1 MLANQL
7 LKAKELE
14 TELTRSIGLDP
25 EKQEHHT
32 LCETKIENLTKQLHD
47 ANGINEHLSKINNE
61 KTKETTNLQ
70 QQLIDA
76 NNLVIKQQQK
86 MSEQNFITNE
96 RLTSLNTQ
104 LFEYIDAK
112 TGEWT
117 EAVTSKG
124 HNKQHNKTQQKATT
138 KEADLITTTDNQK
151 EIPKQS
157 QPPPNPP
164 PSAKSKTAMQPV
176 STKNTNIQPL
186 TFKGTLHNLSNWAI
200 CDLTYRGRKFSSV
213 EQAYFYQLLNEHREH
228 QLAEAIMG
236 LSNAHEIKLIGET
249 VDISKEWLKKRAS
262 VITDIMREKF
272 QIKKF
277 KDELIA
283 TYPHP
288 LHHNVSSMFW
298 GTGAKGDGQNMT
310 GKVLMEIRGE
320 LIRKKQPDSA
330 AQQTRPANT
339 KPTALLEGG
348 PQVNRSKPEMVKT
361 VQNEKDVSAATDR
374 METDGTKI
382 GCPDVLLVGDA
393 QLREFNPDKVGGINF
408 VPEEAHAT
416 EEATRALQGRTILPS
431 TIVLHLVSESLRK
444 ESVSTVTT
452 NIKAL
457 ANDLS
462 RKHGT
467 RVLVSLGLPVD
478 D

>member
-47 ANGINEHLSKINNE
+47 ANGINEHLSKINKK

-70 QQLIDA
+70 QKLIDA
-76 NNLVIKQQQK
+76 NYLVIKQQQK

-138 KEADLITTTDNQK
+138 KEADLITTTGNQK
-151 EIPKQS
+151 ELIPKQS

-164 PSAKSKTAMQPV
+164 PSAKSKTATQPV

-186 TFKGTLHNLSNWAI
+186 TFKGTSHNLSNWAI
-200 CDLTYRGRKFSSV
+200 CDLTYRGRKFSNV

-262 VITDIMREKF
+262 VISIS
-272 QIKKF
+272 I
-277 KDELIA
+277 
-283 TYPHP
+283 
-288 LHHNVSSMFW
+288 
-298 GTGAKGDGQNMT
+298 
-310 GKVLMEIRGE
+310 
-320 LIRKKQPDSA
+320 
-330 AQQTRPANT
+330 
-339 KPTALLEGG
+339 
-348 PQVNRSKPEMVKT
+348 
-361 VQNEKDVSAATDR
+361 
-374 METDGTKI
+374 
-382 GCPDVLLVGDA
+382 
-393 QLREFNPDKVGGINF
+393 
-408 VPEEAHAT
+408 
-416 EEATRALQGRTILPS
+416 S
-431 TIVLHLVSESLRK
+431 TQRF
-444 ESVSTVTT
+444 
-452 NIKAL
+452 
-457 ANDLS
+457 
-462 RKHGT
+462 
-467 RVLVSLGLPVD
+467 
-478 D
+478 